1 VVRLIAG
8 RWRGRRLPVPDRP
21 GLRPTPDRVR
31 QTLFDWLMHRAG
43 GSLEGWCVAD
53 LFAGTGA
60 VGLEAAS
67 RGASSVTL
75 VEADASLSAALRDTI
90 GRLGA
95 SGVTVHRGDALAWLR
110 TAAPSSLDLIFVD
123 PPFAS
128 GLHEAALA
136 AAAPHLRPGR
146 YLALES
152 PQPPDEAAVQR
163 LGLRIDRHLRAGA
176 VHLQLL
182 QRLEPATA
190 GDVDAPPATAGDVD
204 APAAAR
210 IGPPA

>member
-1 VVRLIAG
+1 MTAGSGRRHGGPGQVRLIAG
-8 RWRGRRLPVPDRP
+8 RWRGRRLPVPERP

-43 GSLEGWCVAD
+43 GSLEGWRVAD

-67 RGASSVTL
+67 RGAASVTL
-75 VEADASLSAALRDTI
+75 VEADTALCAALRETI

-110 TAAPSSLDLIFVD
+110 GVPPASLDLVFVD

-128 GLHEAALA
+128 GLHETALA
-136 AAAPHLRPGR
+136 AVARHLRPGR

-152 PQPPDEAAVQR
+152 PQPLDEAALQP
-163 LGLRIDRHLRAGA
+163 LGLRLDRQLRAGA

-182 QRLEPATA
+182 QR
-190 GDVDAPPATAGDVD
+190 VDPPPADD
-204 APAAAR
+204 ADRAAA
-210 IGPPA
+210 